1 MEMMATTEVEA
12 PAVAVVEVMV
22 TTMKAVESNMVTI
35 RQQQQLL
42 LQQRLEKTV
51 ATGKIL
57 LEILP
62 PEAVVVHMVILVLRV
77 LHT

>member
-35 RQQQQLL
+35 RQQQLLL